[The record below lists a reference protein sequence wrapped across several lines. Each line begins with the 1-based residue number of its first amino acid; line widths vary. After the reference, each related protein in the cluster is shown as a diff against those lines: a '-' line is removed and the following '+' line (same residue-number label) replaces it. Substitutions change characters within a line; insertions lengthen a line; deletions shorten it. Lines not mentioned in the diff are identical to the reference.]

1 MTERLFSS
9 RYPPSEIQISKAS
22 GRRLLFR
29 VVGRLPSRAE
39 RSDYDD
45 ADRAGVVQASREET
59 AEGTSVGEET
69 EMAMGI

>member
-1 MTERLFSS
+1 M
-9 RYPPSEIQISKAS
+9 
-22 GRRLLFR
+22 FR

>member
-1 MTERLFSS
+1 MGV
-9 RYPPSEIQISKAS
+9 RYRAFKCNSEPP
-22 GRRLLFR
+22 LLFR

-39 RSDYDD
+39 RSDHDD

-59 AEGTSVGEET
+59 AERTSVGEET